1 MPIEGKANLNKDH
14 SFTDFPIT
22 ISNNVKSGVSNWS
35 MLGNGQQT
43 GTPTPDA
50 PIMPEFVGVRTGN
63 LLNLNRTYSNS
74 FTTDTTK
81 WMNGAAT
88 VNNAGTVYAETEILG
103 DVIKVTSKN
112 PGYGASFLIKAS
124 PNTTYTVN
132 FETDKESSDSWG
144 GISDRDINGTVINQ
158 QAIQGKSATFTT
170 HSNCAFLNVCFR
182 FPPADG
188 TVTFSKIMLNLGST
202 ALPYEPYGY
211 KIPLTCTGQTTPV
224 YLGQTPTVRRV
235 KKTEINIDRI
245 ITLASGYVGAVTKSF
260 TQDAI
265 YGFGFCDV
273 FPHGSSSVVNSFYVN
288 KVNAVFVLNAGT
300 TLEDA
305 KELLN
310 GHFIWYILTE
320 PETGIINE
328 PLAKIGDYADE
339 LLSTAEG
346 TPQLTLS
353 TEEPNIISFETNL
366 QPSKFNIKYYEKD
379 YTKIKDIQMQIP
391 TAKTYNYTEYPI
403 TINNAVSSN
412 CNIDLFGNGIQN
424 GTPSPDNPIIPEF
437 CGDKTRNLWDGT
449 EYVQTSMS
457 NPGTW
462 VYNADLTGSVY
473 RVPCKPNTTYTLY
486 LTENINLTIW
496 KIRDVSTDVVPTAQ
510 STSVQIA
517 KSHAENV
524 SSDNSTTFTTS
535 QYAKYI
541 LFQANASV
549 YSSILDCIMLVEGS
563 TTLPY
568 EPYGYKIPFTNS
580 EQTNTV
586 YLGEVPTAHRIKKL
600 VLKGDEGTWKKSTTY
615 QGNFYNQLLN
625 TPRLGIPILCSHAVY
640 TSQFTPQSY
649 VYGKCG
655 VDGSASVK
663 NLNLFI
669 GESSWSVS
677 DFQQYLATQYVAGT
691 PVTVWYVL
699 TEPETGIV
707 NEPLAKI
714 GDYSDELQ
722 TTIQLEPFKQ
732 NIISIDTQ
740 LQPSKV
746 SLTYKTK
753 ESTDPYKSIKYVLD
767 NNNNYIYK
775 SPYFYT
781 WEGIREIV
789 RAGKASQYYPI
800 GSIIYDNFDE
810 STGTAFQ
817 VVAYDNHFDPTL
829 TAQGYAHSMTLCEL
843 LLTDVITFDAQEAF
857 LYTEVDIPAGT
868 YKFTIPNYDATYGGD
883 KTYYFT
889 STTTL
894 PSGSQIVMN
903 WPYQQ
908 TPKTVTGYTG
918 PNPQT
923 NTTALS
929 GFSALTLTEWID
941 GTSPEAT
948 DLGTIAGPTTQLGTS
963 NYGQMNH
970 IHRARYGSNNY
981 LQSGIRQYINSNSAA
996 NTWWTPQT
1004 VFDRPY
1010 GSRTSAGKLTKL
1022 NQDLVSVMATPEI
1035 KSRANS
1041 YFETTSLD
1049 GTTFTLSTDYTINT
1063 DKMFLLSPMEVNFN
1077 TTDTTIGTT
1086 LDYYIGAD
1094 NNKRIKIRKSNN
1106 TAYYWWLRTPYP
1118 SITNYVRYV
1127 LTSGALSNYSAHGS
1141 LGAAPACI
1149 IQ

>member
-1 MPIEGKANLNKDH
+1 MPIEGKAVLNKDH

-22 ISNNVKSGVSNWS
+22 ISNNVKSSVSNWS

-43 GTPTPDA
+43 GTPTPDT

-63 LLNLNRTYSNS
+63 LFDPNGVTTNERGEVRVGVELPAGPYCITNLSNAVCYWRIGVETQTGNQINPS
-74 FTTDTTK
+74 APYVYINASDTLVV
-81 WMNGAAT
+81 W
-88 VNNAGTVYAETEILG
+88 VNTNSNKNIMINAG
-103 DVIKVTSKN
+103 
-112 PGYGASFLIKAS
+112 
-124 PNTTYTVN
+124 
-132 FETDKESSDSWG
+132 
-144 GISDRDINGTVINQ
+144 
-158 QAIQGKSATFTT
+158 
-170 HSNCAFLNVCFR
+170 
-182 FPPADG
+182 
-188 TVTFSKIMLNLGST
+188 ST
-202 ALPYEPYGY
+202 GLPYEPYGWAE
-211 KIPLTCTGQTTPV
+211 KITCAGQTVPV
-224 YLGQTPTVRRV
+224 YLGQTQTVRRIRKRV
-235 KKTEINIDRI
+235 FTGAEQIGNYDATYSRFSIVFSDSLILGVRKSPVISSHLIGISDGRGIADVPNNAIYSDADSGNGRWFIKTTDY
-245 ITLASGYVGAVTKSF
+245 TTAADFKAYLASEYA
-260 TQDAI
+260 
-265 YGFGFCDV
+265 
-273 FPHGSSSVVNSFYVN
+273 
-288 KVNAVFVLNAGT
+288 AGT
-300 TLEDA
+300 PVTV
-305 KELLN
+305 
-310 GHFIWYILTE
+310 WYVLAT
-320 PETGIINE
+320 PTTGIVNE
-328 PLAKIGDYADE
+328 PLCKIGTYADE
-339 LLSTAEG
+339 LLSTSEG

-353 TEEPNIISFETNL
+353 TEEPNIISFETDL

-403 TINNAVSSN
+403 TISNAVSSN
-412 CNIDLFGNGIQN
+412 CSIDLFGNSIQN

-437 CGDKTRNLWDGT
+437 CGDKTRNLFDPNSTRYHMGKGT
-449 EYVQTSMS
+449 NNVITSAPNGAMF
-457 NPGTW
+457 
-462 VYNADLTGSVY
+462 YIKAE
-473 RVPCKPNTTYTLY
+473 PNTTYVIKVHNTDSTFVRLY
-486 LTENINLTIW
+486 LSNAPI
-496 KIRDVSTDVVPTAQ
+496 V
-510 STSVQIA
+510 
-517 KSHAENV
+517 ENV
-524 SSDNSTTFTTS
+524 TESYNVISESETTINPEVTISNTYYEYLWI
-535 QYAKYI
+535 QVGGTWYTEHGG
-541 LFQANASV
+541 
-549 YSSILDCIMLVEGS
+549 SSIMLNSGS

-568 EPYGYKIPFTNS
+568 EPYGYKIPITNS

-586 YLGEVPTAHRIKKL
+586 YLGEVPTVHRIKKL
-600 VLKGDEGTWKKSTTY
+600 VLKGDEGTWQKSTTY

-655 VDGSASVK
+655 VDGGASVK

-722 TTIQLEPFKQ
+722 TTIQLEPFNQ
-732 NIISIDTQ
+732 NTISIDTQ

-753 ESTDPYKSIKYVLD
+753 EPTDPYKSIKYALD
-767 NNNNYIYK
+767 NNNNYLYK

-800 GSIIYDNFDE
+800 GSIIYDNFNE

-829 TAQGYAHSMTLCEL
+829 TAQGYTHSMTLCEL

-868 YKFTIPNYDATYGGD
+868 YKFTIPNYDATYGGN

-908 TPKTVTGYTG
+908 TPKTVTGYVG

-929 GFSALTLTEWID
+929 GFSALTLTEWVD

-970 IHRARYGSNNY
+970 IHRVRYGSNNY

-1010 GSRTSAGKLTKL
+1010 GSRSSAGRLTKL

-1035 KSRANS
+1035 KSRTNS

-1086 LDYYIGAD
+1086 LNYYVGA
-1094 NNKRIKIRKSNN
+1094 NNDKRIKIRKSNN

-1118 SITNYVRYV
+1118 STASSVRGV
-1127 LTSGALSNYSAHGS
+1127 DPSGALYSYTANTS
-1141 LGAAPACI
+1141 RGAAPACV